1 MNLAEIDRQQQIHLV
16 DQVILHRRR
25 RVFSLLLLFVA
36 IGFLVFDVFAPV
48 LFDDTSVPAGTLT
61 LAVVTAQLTMICV
74 WGALV
79 HGSFVVR
86 LPWSLLLLV
95 ISFYAFA
102 LGVRLSSLSSTP
114 ESQIVRQQFYIGFF
128 WLMGF
133 VVSFVP
139 LKILAVI
146 SGWRVEF
153 VDLPFKAGKSDSQYG
168 TRQMML
174 GVTFLAVT
182 MGLIRLAFVYQD
194 INVWSLVS
202 SVVYDL
208 GGAVLA
214 LWAFCVVSLLINIP
228 CIWISLA
235 QQRRYLLFSLMG
247 WGVYCLCMTALGLA
261 CLAWL
266 ASGLPGWR
274 GSDFAWFFIS
284 HQLMGGLIL
293 VCCLVLR
300 GMGYTLQRGDRLAM
314 DLTPVSVVP

>member
-36 IGFLVFDVFAPV
+36 FGFLVFDVFAPW
-48 LFDDTSVPAGTLT
+48 LWDDSSVPAGTLT
-61 LAVVTAQLTMICV
+61 LAVVTAQLTMISV
-74 WGALV
+74 WGGLV

-86 LPWSLLLLV
+86 FPWSLLLLV

-102 LGVRLSSLSSTP
+102 LGVRLSTWQV
-114 ESQIVRQQFYIGFF
+114 SQIVRQQFFIGFF
-128 WLMGF
+128 WSMGF

-139 LKILAVI
+139 LKVMAVI
-146 SGWRVEF
+146 SGWRVGV
-153 VDLPFKAGKSDSQYG
+153 VDVPSSSGKSDSQYG

-235 QQRRYLLFSLMG
+235 QQRRYMWLSLTG
-247 WGVYCLCMTALGLA
+247 WVVYCLFMTALELV
-261 CLAWL
+261 CLAWI

-274 GSDFAWFFIS
+274 GSDVAWLFIS

-300 GMGYTLQRGDRLAM
+300 GMGYTLQRGDRLAV

>member
-86 LPWSLLLLV
+86 FPWSLLLLV

-102 LGVRLSSLSSTP
+102 LGVRLFTWQV
-114 ESQIVRQQFYIGFF
+114 SQIVRRQFFIGFF

-139 LKILAVI
+139 LKVMAVI
-146 SGWRVEF
+146 SGWRVGV
-153 VDLPFKAGKSDSQYG
+153 VDLPSSSGKSDSQYG

-208 GGAVLA
+208 GVALPALLA
-214 LWAFCVVSLLINIP
+214 FFVVSLLINVP
-228 CIWISLA
+228 CVWISLA

-247 WGVYCLCMTALGLA
+247 WGVYCLCMTALELV
-261 CLAWL
+261 CLAWI
-266 ASGLPGWR
+266 ASGLPGWI
-274 GSDFAWFFIS
+274 GSDVAWFFIS

-300 GMGYTLQRGDRLAM
+300 GMGYTLRRGDRLAM
-314 DLTPVSVVP
+314 DLTPVAVVP

>member
-1 MNLAEIDRQQQIHLV
+1 MNLAEIDRQQQIYLV
-16 DQVILHRRR
+16 NQVMLHRRR
-25 RVFSLLLLFVA
+25 RFFSLLLPFVA
-36 IGFLVFDVFAPV
+36 IGFLVFDVFV
-48 LFDDTSVPAGTLT
+48 HGLFDEASIPAVTLI
-61 LAVVTAQLTMICV
+61 LAVVSAQLTMISV
-74 WGALV
+74 WGSLV

-102 LGVRLSSLSSTP
+102 LGVRLSTWQV
-114 ESQIVRQQFYIGFF
+114 SQIVRQQFFIGFF
-128 WLMGF
+128 WSMGF

-139 LKILAVI
+139 LKVMAVI
-146 SGWRVEF
+146 SGWRVGV
-153 VDLPFKAGKSDSQYG
+153 VDVPSSSGKSDSQYG

-194 INVWSLVS
+194 INLWSLVS
-202 SVVYDL
+202 SVFYDL

-214 LWAFCVVSLLINIP
+214 FWAFCVVSLLINIP
-228 CIWISLA
+228 CVWISLA
-235 QQRRYLLFSLMG
+235 QQRRYMLFSLTG
-247 WGVYCLCMTALGLA
+247 WVVYCLFMTALELV
-261 CLAWL
+261 CLAWI

-293 VCCLVLR
+293 VCCLALR
-300 GMGYTLQRGDRLAM
+300 GMGYTLQRGDRLSM
-314 DLTPVSVVP
+314 DLSPGSVVP

>member
-36 IGFLVFDVFAPV
+36 IGFIVFDVFAPG
-48 LFDDTSVPAGTLT
+48 LWDDTSVPAGTLT

-86 LPWSLLLLV
+86 FPWSLLLLV

-102 LGVRLSSLSSTP
+102 LGVRLCTWQV
-114 ESQIVRQQFYIGFF
+114 SQIVRRQFFIGFF

-139 LKILAVI
+139 LKIMAVI
-146 SGWRVEF
+146 SGWRVGV
-153 VDLPFKAGKSDSQYG
+153 VDLPSSSGKSDSQYG

-194 INVWSLVS
+194 INVWSLAS

-208 GGAVLA
+208 GGVVLA

-228 CIWISLA
+228 CVWISLA
-235 QQRRYLLFSLMG
+235 QQRRYMLLSLTG
-247 WGVYCLCMTALGLA
+247 WVVYCLFMTALELV
-261 CLAWL
+261 CLAWIS
-266 ASGLPGWR
+266 SGFAGWR
-274 GSDFAWFFIS
+274 GSDVAWFFIS

-300 GMGYTLQRGDRLAM
+300 GMGYTLQRADRLSM